1 MLLKK
6 IEKVLDTVMRFLM
19 AIAMLTLLVFGTWQ
33 IFTRWILKNPSTFT
47 DELLRYVLI
56 IAGFIGSAYCF
67 YRDEHL
73 ALTLITD
80 KAKGPFKVI
89 LSVFIEACILF
100 FVVYVFIFGGIKLA
114 ATATNVSSVMH
125 IPMKTLYMI
134 EPICGVLIVLARI
147 LKYVQMFSEK
157 KEKEGKEV

>member
-1 MLLKK
+1 MKK

-33 IFTRWILKNPSTFT
+33 IFTRWILGNPSTFT

-89 LSVFIEACILF
+89 LEIFIEGCILF
-100 FVVYVFIFGGIKLA
+100 FVIYVFIIGGVKLA
-114 ATATNVSSVMH
+114 NTATNVSSVMH

-134 EPICGVLIVLARI
+134 EPVCGVLIVLARI
-147 LKYVQMFSEK
+147 LKYAQRLAEK
-157 KEKEGKEV
+157 KGEKA

>member
-1 MLLKK
+1 
-6 IEKVLDTVMRFLM
+6 MRFLM
-19 AIAMLTLLVFGTWQ
+19 ALAMLTLLVFGTWQ
-33 IFTRWILKNPSTFT
+33 IFTRWILGSPSTFT

-80 KAKGPFKVI
+80 KAKGPFKLCLDI
-89 LSVFIEACILF
+89 FIEICILF
-100 FVVYVFIFGGIKLA
+100 FVVYVFIFGGFKLA
-114 ATATNVSSVMH
+114 NTATNVSSVMH

-134 EPICGVLIVLARI
+134 EPICGILIVLARI
-147 LKYVQMFSEK
+147 LKYVNMYTEK
-157 KEKEGKEV
+157 KGENK

>member
-1 MLLKK
+1 MKK
-6 IEKVLDTVMRFLM
+6 VEKVLDTVMRFLM
-19 AIAMLTLLVFGTWQ
+19 ALAMLTLLVFGTWQ
-33 IFTRWILKNPSTFT
+33 IFTRWILGNPSTFT

-80 KAKGPFKVI
+80 KAKGPFKLCLDI
-89 LSVFIEACILF
+89 FIEICILF
-100 FVVYVFIFGGIKLA
+100 FVIYVFIFGGFKLA
-114 ATATNVSSVMH
+114 NTATNVSSVMH

-134 EPICGVLIVLARI
+134 EPVCGILIVLARI
-147 LKYVQMFSEK
+147 LKYVNLYTEK
-157 KEKEGKEV
+157 KGENK

>member
-1 MLLKK
+1 MKK
-6 IEKVLDTVMRFLM
+6 VEKVLDTVMRFLM
-19 AIAMLTLLVFGTWQ
+19 ALAMLTLLAFGTWQ
-33 IFTRWILKNPSTFT
+33 IFTRWVLGNPSTFT

-80 KAKGPFKVI
+80 KAKGPFKLCLDI
-89 LSVFIEACILF
+89 FIEICILF
-100 FVVYVFIFGGIKLA
+100 FVIYVFIFGGFKLA
-114 ATATNVSSVMH
+114 NTATNVSSVMH

-134 EPICGVLIVLARI
+134 EPVCGILIVLARI
-147 LKYVQMFSEK
+147 LKYVNLYTEK
-157 KEKEGKEV
+157 KGENK

>member
-1 MLLKK
+1 
-6 IEKVLDTVMRFLM
+6 MRFLM
-19 AIAMLTLLVFGTWQ
+19 ALAMLTLLVFGTWQ
-33 IFTRWILKNPSTFT
+33 IFTRWVLGNPSTFT

-80 KAKGPFKVI
+80 KAKGPFKLCLDI
-89 LSVFIEACILF
+89 FIEICILF
-100 FVVYVFIFGGIKLA
+100 FVIYVFIFGGFKLA
-114 ATATNVSSVMH
+114 NTATNVSSVMH

-134 EPICGVLIVLARI
+134 EPVCGILIVLARI
-147 LKYVQMFSEK
+147 LKYVNLYTEK
-157 KEKEGKEV
+157 KGENK

>member
-1 MLLKK
+1 MKK
-6 IEKVLDTVMRFLM
+6 VEKVLDTVMRFLM
-19 AIAMLTLLVFGTWQ
+19 ALAMLTLLVFGTWQ
-33 IFTRWILKNPSTFT
+33 IFTRWVLGNPSTFT

-80 KAKGPFKVI
+80 KAKGPFKLCLDI
-89 LSVFIEACILF
+89 FIEICILF
-100 FVVYVFIFGGIKLA
+100 FVIYVFILGGFKLA
-114 ATATNVSSVMH
+114 NTATNVSSVMH

-134 EPICGVLIVLARI
+134 EPICGILIVLARI
-147 LKYVQMFSEK
+147 LKYVNMFAEK
-157 KEKEGKEV
+157 KGENK

>member
-1 MLLKK
+1 
-6 IEKVLDTVMRFLM
+6 MRFLM
-19 AIAMLTLLVFGTWQ
+19 AVAMLTLLVFGTWQ
-33 IFTRWILKNPSTFT
+33 IFTRWILGNPSTFT

-80 KAKGPFKVI
+80 KAKGPFKLCLDI
-89 LSVFIEACILF
+89 FIEICILF
-100 FVVYVFIFGGIKLA
+100 FVVYVFIFGGFKLA
-114 ATATNVSSVMH
+114 NTATNVSSVMH

-134 EPICGVLIVLARI
+134 EPVCGILIVLARI
-147 LKYVQMFSEK
+147 LKYVNLYTEK
-157 KEKEGKEV
+157 KGENK

>member
-1 MLLKK
+1 MKK
-6 IEKVLDTVMRFLM
+6 VEKVLDTVMRFLM
-19 AIAMLTLLVFGTWQ
+19 ALAMLTLLVFGTWQ
-33 IFTRWILKNPSTFT
+33 IFTRWVLGNPSTFT

-80 KAKGPFKVI
+80 KAKGPFKLCLDI
-89 LSVFIEACILF
+89 FIEICILF
-100 FVVYVFIFGGIKLA
+100 FVVYVFIFGGFKLA
-114 ATATNVSSVMH
+114 NTATNVSSVMH

-134 EPICGVLIVLARI
+134 EPVCGILIVLARI
-147 LKYVQMFSEK
+147 LKYVNLYTEK
-157 KEKEGKEV
+157 KGENK

>member
-1 MLLKK
+1 
-6 IEKVLDTVMRFLM
+6 MRFLM
-19 AIAMLTLLVFGTWQ
+19 ALAMLTLLVFGTWQ
-33 IFTRWILKNPSTFT
+33 IFTRWILGNPSTFT

-80 KAKGPFKVI
+80 KAKGPFKLCLDI
-89 LSVFIEACILF
+89 FIEICILF
-100 FVVYVFIFGGIKLA
+100 FVVYVFIFGGFKLA
-114 ATATNVSSVMH
+114 NTATNVSSVMH

-134 EPICGVLIVLARI
+134 EPVCGILIVLARI
-147 LKYVQMFSEK
+147 LKYVNMFAEK
-157 KEKEGKEV
+157 KGENK

>member
-1 MLLKK
+1 LKK
-6 IEKVLDTVMRFLM
+6 VEKVLDTVMRFLM
-19 AIAMLTLLVFGTWQ
+19 AVAMLTLLVFGTWQ
-33 IFTRWILKNPSTFT
+33 IFTRWVLGNPSTFT

-73 ALTLITD
+73 ALTLVTD
-80 KAKGPFKVI
+80 KAKGTFKIV
-89 LSVFIEACILF
+89 LDVFIEACILF
-100 FVVYVFIFGGIKLA
+100 FVVYVFIFGGLKLA
-114 ATATNVSSVMH
+114 NTATNVSSVMH

-147 LKYVQMFSEK
+147 LKYVNMYMEK
-157 KEKEGKEV
+157 KGENK

>member
-1 MLLKK
+1 LKK
-6 IEKVLDTVMRFLM
+6 VEKVLDTVMRFLM
-19 AIAMLTLLVFGTWQ
+19 ALAMLTLLVFGTWQ
-33 IFTRWILKNPSTFT
+33 IFTRWVLGNPSTFT

-73 ALTLITD
+73 ALTLVTD
-80 KAKGPFKVI
+80 KAKGTFKIV
-89 LSVFIEACILF
+89 LDVFIEACILF
-100 FVVYVFIFGGIKLA
+100 FVVYVFIFGGLKLA
-114 ATATNVSSVMH
+114 NTATNVSSVMH

-147 LKYVQMFSEK
+147 LKYVNMYTEK
-157 KEKEGKEV
+157 KGENK

>member
-1 MLLKK
+1 MKK

-19 AIAMLTLLVFGTWQ
+19 ALAMLTLLVFGTWQ
-33 IFTRWILKNPSTFT
+33 IFTRWILGNPSTFT

-89 LSVFIEACILF
+89 LEVFIEACILF
-100 FVVYVFIFGGIKLA
+100 FVVYVFIIGGLKLA
-114 ATATNVSSVMH
+114 NTATNVSSVMH
-125 IPMKTLYMI
+125 IPMKTL
-134 EPICGVLIVLARI
+134 EPVCGVLIVLARI
-147 LKYVQMFSEK
+147 LKYAQMLSERKEK
-157 KEKEGKEV
+157 KGEKA